1 MEMALLVV
9 LGCVAALLLILLVV
23 LLWTVLSGR
32 RRMKHALSASR
43 VDVEVLRTRL
53 EAMSEEIEAARV
65 VAAAA
70 AVVPP
75 TEYLITSAGAADA
88 LEDEAAMVSNRAV
101 LSMTFGEPLVKVVA
115 FGYGVR
121 RALSPETRNR
131 IAFEMRREVKRARKQ
146 RKRDTRREAREAAS
160 KPDRREAA
168 A

>member
-75 TEYLITSAGAADA
+75 TEYLITSAGEADA
-88 LEDEAAMVSNRAV
+88 LESEAAISNRAV